1 MKNRL
6 SLLAVLAFVS
16 WLPPAQAGLFDD
28 DEARRRVEQVRQDL
42 DQRIQKIQASN
53 ETLTNSQLKQA
64 SQIEALRQD
73 LANLLGQVEVLIN
86 DVEQDRKRQKDFY
99 VDLDTRLRYIESTTS
114 KPADTTQAPVAD
126 PAQESRDYEAA
137 IKTLRSGKHVDAA
150 QGFKLFIKNWPKSG
164 FLPGAHF
171 WLGASLIQAR
181 DFDGAREA
189 YAKMASTWPDDVL
202 APDAMLGQANAEQEL
217 GNVKAARSVLEKL
230 LAKYPTSEAAKTAKL
245 RLKKK

>member
-6 SLLAVLAFVS
+6 SLLAILAFVF
-16 WLPPAQAGLFDD
+16 WLQPAQAGLFDD
-28 DEARRRVEQVRQDL
+28 EEARRRVEQLRQDF

-53 ETLTNSQLKQA
+53 ETLTSSQLKQA
-64 SQIEALRQD
+64 SQIETLRQD
-73 LANLLGQVEVLIN
+73 LANLLGQVEVLVN

-99 VDLDTRLRYIESTTS
+99 VDLDTRLRHLESAVS
-114 KPADTTQAPVAD
+114 KPAEVAQAPAAD

-137 IKTLRSGKHVDAA
+137 INALRGGKHVDAA
-150 QGFKLFIKNWPKSG
+150 IAFKLFIKNWPKSG
-164 FLPGAHF
+164 FLPGANF
-171 WLGASLIQAR
+171 WLGASLIQVR

-189 YAKMASTWPDDVL
+189 YAKMALTWPDDVL

-217 GNVKAARSVLEKL
+217 GNAKVARTVLEKL
-230 LAKYPTSEAAKTAKL
+230 VAKYPTSEAAKTARL